1 MDMWVKSMFNS
12 RTPQQHQATQNQGS
26 DIVHRLLSLMLAA
39 LNAVLLLVSVQVF
52 PWNQLVSIIFNRGT
66 IKEPCSYACMCLMER
81 GRAMREN
88 T

>member
-26 DIVHRLLSLMLAA
+26 DVVHRLLSLMLA
-39 LNAVLLLVSVQVF
+39 VLLLVSLQVF
-52 PWNQLVSIIFNRGT
+52 PWNQHVSIIFNRGT
-66 IKEPCSYACMCLMER
+66 IKEPCSYARMCLMER